1 MLTINMFFKIL
12 LSSGGHFGQ
21 VKKLISMEKFYL
33 TIKEMKDVYKKNHMK
48 FLQLKNTWNEKY
60 SGCATY
66 KSYFII
72 FWKPV
77 I

>member
-21 VKKLISMEKFYL
+21 VKKIISMEKFYL

-48 FLQLKNTWNEKY
+48 FLQLKNT
-60 SGCATY
+60 
-66 KSYFII
+66 
-72 FWKPV
+72 
-77 I
+77 